1 VGEVDPDL
9 AAWLDRDGPDGG
21 KVVYVNLGTHV
32 FYDEGTAG
40 EIARAVK
47 ILLGS
52 RNLRKVRVLWKVP
65 RRGKK
70 VEGRREDGEGRC
82 VFGSGV
88 VVERVLGEEVR
99 TGVVKVVEWIEA
111 EPSAVLEA
119 GSVACAVHHG
129 GANSFLEAVQ

>member
-1 VGEVDPDL
+1 
-9 AAWLDRDGPDGG
+9 
-21 KVVYVNLGTHV
+21 
-32 FYDEGTAG
+32 
-40 EIARAVK
+40 
-47 ILLGS
+47 
-52 RNLRKVRVLWKVP
+52 
-65 RRGKK
+65 
-70 VEGRREDGEGRC
+70 
-82 VFGSGV
+82 VFGSGG